1 MEATKP
7 GSAGP
12 TDSAGSGRIVAV
24 LAFGGIVASVMQT
37 LVVPLLGELPS
48 ILDTSASNATWVVTV
63 TLLAAAV
70 ATPIMGRLGDLY
82 GKRRMLLISTV
93 PLIAGSI
100 VAALSTN
107 LTMMIVGRG
116 LQGMG
121 VGLVPLGISLLR
133 DLVPPEKLGTSI
145 ALMSA
150 SLGIGGAL
158 GLPFASAVADYGSWR
173 VLFWVSAGL
182 SAAIAVLYKVVI
194 PDTERRRED
203 AGGFDYAGA
212 VGLGIGLVA
221 LLLAVSKG
229 ADWGWGS
236 GTTLGLFAVAVV
248 VLLGWGVWELR
259 TKQPMVDLRTTA
271 RPQVLLTNA
280 ASVVVGFAMYASS
293 LIVPQLLQLPKETGY
308 GLGQSMMAMGLWMM
322 PGGLMMM
329 IVAPLGGKL
338 TGKQGPKVTLLLGS
352 VVIAIGYGISVFLM
366 GAAWQLTVVMCV
378 ITAGVGLAYGAMP
391 ALIMG
396 GVPQSETAAANS
408 FNTLMR
414 SIGTSASSAV
424 IGVVLSQMTVTLGGY
439 VLPSEDAFRTGMLIG
454 CGVAVAA
461 ALITLT
467 IPYRKAMTP
476 AAPEPGPTQEQAPQA
491 GAAQA

>member
-1 MEATKP
+1 MEASKP
-7 GSAGP
+7 GAAPGAHP
-12 TDSAGSGRIVAV
+12 GRIVAV

-37 LVVPLLGELPS
+37 LVVPLLGELPK
-48 ILDTSASNATWVVTV
+48 ILGTSPSNATWVVTV

-82 GKRRMLLISTV
+82 GKRRMLLVSTV
-93 PLIAGSI
+93 PLIVGSV
-100 VAALSTN
+100 VAALASD
-107 LTMMIVGRG
+107 LVTMIIGRG
-116 LQGMG
+116 LQGLG

-158 GLPFASAVADYGSWR
+158 GLPFASAIAEYGDWR

-182 SAAIAVLYKVVI
+182 SVAVALLLKFVV
-194 PDTERRRED
+194 PDTEQRSENH
-203 AGGFDYAGA
+203 GGFDYPGA
-212 VGLGIGLVA
+212 VTLGAGLVA

-236 GTTLGLFAVAVV
+236 GTTLGLFAAAVV
-248 VLLGWGVWELR
+248 LLLGWGLWELR
-259 TKQPMVDLRTTA
+259 TKEPMVDLRTTA

-280 ASVVVGFAMYASS
+280 ASIVVGFAMYASS

-322 PGGLMMM
+322 PGGLVMMA
-329 IVAPLGGKL
+329 VAPVGGKIS
-338 TGKQGPKVTLLLGS
+338 GKHGPKVTLLLGTI
-352 VVIAIGYGISVFLM
+352 VIALGYGLSVFMM
-366 GAAWQLTVVMCV
+366 GSPWQLTVVMCV
-378 ITAGVGLAYGAMP
+378 ITGGVGLAYGAMP

-414 SIGTSASSAV
+414 SIGTSVSAAV
-424 IGVVLSQMTVTLGGY
+424 IGVVLSQMTVKAGPFT
-439 VLPSEDAFRTGMLIG
+439 LPSEDAFRTGMLIG
-454 CGVAVAA
+454 CGVAVVA
-461 ALITLT
+461 ALITLA
-467 IPYRKAMTP
+467 IPYKRPGAVATTAAAAEP
-476 AAPEPGPTQEQAPQA
+476 ATE
-491 GAAQA
+491 AAAS

>member
-1 MEATKP
+1 MEASKP
-7 GSAGP
+7 GAAP
-12 TDSAGSGRIVAV
+12 TGHPGRIVAV

-37 LVVPLLGELPS
+37 LVVPLLGELPR
-48 ILDTSASNATWVVTV
+48 ILGTSRSNATWVVTV
-63 TLLAAAV
+63 TLLAGAV

-82 GKRRMLLISTV
+82 GKRRMLLVSTV
-93 PLIAGSI
+93 PLIAGSV
-100 VAALSTN
+100 VAALASD
-107 LTMMIVGRG
+107 LTTMVVGRG
-116 LQGMG
+116 LQGLG

-158 GLPFASAVADYGSWR
+158 GLPFASAIADYGSWR

-182 SAAIAVLYKVVI
+182 SVAIAALLKFAV
-194 PDTERRRED
+194 PDTERR
-203 AGGFDYAGA
+203 APVTGGFDYVGA
-212 VGLGIGLVA
+212 VALGAGLVA

-248 VLLGWGVWELR
+248 VLLGWGLWELR
-259 TKQPMVDLRTTA
+259 VPEPMVDLRTTA
-271 RPQVLLTNA
+271 RPRVLLTNA

-329 IVAPLGGKL
+329 AVAPLGGKL
-338 TGKQGPKVTLLLGS
+338 SGKHGPKVTLLLGS
-352 VVIAIGYGISVFLM
+352 VVIAVGYGISGFLM
-366 GAAWQLTVVMCV
+366 SSAWQLTLVMCV

-391 ALIMG
+391 ALIMS

-414 SIGTSASSAV
+414 SIGTSASAAV
-424 IGVVLSQMTVTLGGY
+424 IGVVLSQMTVSGGGFT
-439 VLPSEDAFRTGMLIG
+439 LPSEDAFRTGMLIG
-454 CGVAVAA
+454 CGVAVIG
-461 ALITLT
+461 ALITLA
-467 IPYRKAMTP
+467 IPYR
-476 AAPEPGPTQEQAPQA
+476 AAEV
-491 GAAQA
+491 GAAGGEAGVSAEAAASRPGAARS

>member
-1 MEATKP
+1 MEASKP
-7 GSAGP
+7 EA
-12 TDSAGSGRIVAV
+12 AGSGRIVAV
-24 LAFGGIVASVMQT
+24 LAFGGIVASIMQT
-37 LVVPLLGELPS
+37 LVVPLLGELPT
-48 ILDTSASNATWVVTV
+48 ILDTSASNATWVATV

-82 GKRRMLLISTV
+82 GKRRMLLVSTV
-93 PLIAGSI
+93 PLIIGSV

-107 LTMMIVGRG
+107 LATMITGRA
-116 LQGMG
+116 LQGLG

-158 GLPFASAVADYGSWR
+158 GLPFASAIADYGSWR
-173 VLFWVSAGL
+173 VLFWVSAALG
-182 SAAIAVLYKVVI
+182 AVIAVLYKVIV
-194 PDTERRRED
+194 PDTEQRRESV
-203 AGGFDYAGA
+203 GGFDYAGA
-212 VGLGIGLVA
+212 VGLGVGLVA

-236 GTTLGLFAVAVV
+236 GTTLGLFAAAVV
-248 VLLGWGVWELR
+248 VLVGWGVWELR
-259 TKQPMVDLRTTA
+259 TAEPMVDLRTTA

-293 LIVPQLLQLPKETGY
+293 LLVPQLLQLPKATGY

-329 IVAPLGGKL
+329 AVAPLGGKL
-338 TGKQGPKVTLLLGS
+338 TGKHGPKLTLLLGTL
-352 VVIAIGYGISVFLM
+352 VIAAGYGVSVFLM
-366 GAAWQLTVVMCV
+366 GAAWQLMVAMCV

-414 SIGTSASSAV
+414 SIGTSVSAAV
-424 IGVVLSQMTVTLGGY
+424 IGVVLAQMTTKLGPVT
-439 VLPSEDAFRTGMLIG
+439 LPSENAFRTGMLLG
-454 CGVAVAA
+454 CGVAVVA

-467 IPYRKAMTP
+467 IPYRKAQAVTATEP
-476 AAPEPGPTQEQAPQA
+476 AAPADLAPSPRP
-491 GAAQA
+491 